1 LAARS
6 AAHVIAKIDH
16 GFAAGLERWRRL
28 VRSPSDRPRPSAAIG
43 GATDFSAFVLLIGG
57 R

>member
-1 LAARS
+1 M
-6 AAHVIAKIDH
+6 IAKIAH

-28 VRSPSDRPRPSAAIG
+28 VRSPSGRPRPSAAIG
-43 GATDFSAFVLLIGG
+43 EATDFSAFVLLIGG